1 MERARVLLAV
11 RADLQKTCLPIPI
24 PLTPEKHGC
33 FLRISHAREGS
44 KSTARRS
51 MSTDFTPPQNPPSSP
66 VPKKKI
72 RREDALAYHSSGRK
86 GKIEVVPTKP
96 CATARDLALAYSPGV
111 AEPCLEIE
119 KDPDASYLYTAR
131 GNLVAVVSNGTAVLG
146 LGDIGPA
153 AGKPV
158 MEGKGVLFK
167 KFADV
172 DVFDINVDA
181 KDIDKFCT
189 VVKALEPTFGG
200 INLEDIKAPECFVIE
215 SRLKKEMQIPVF
227 HDDQHGTAIISGAA
241 LLNALELAGKRIDQV
256 KVVVSGA
263 GASATACTKF
273 YLALGVKRENVT
285 MCDTK
290 GVIYKGR
297 AEGMNEFK
305 AEFAADTKARTLA
318 EAAKGADV
326 LLGCSVK
333 GMFTQD
339 MIKSMAKDPIVF
351 ALANPDPEISYPE
364 AKEAREDVIMATGRS
379 DYPNQ
384 VNNVLGFPYIFRGAL
399 DVRAKQITEE
409 MKMAAARALAALAKE
424 DVPDSVSRAYAGEK
438 FRFGRE
444 YIIPKPLDPRVL
456 LAVAPAVAQAA
467 IDGGV
472 ARVKLEMGEY
482 RDRLRKMQSRSHQVM
497 GSIFTKAKKKL
508 AKIVFPEG
516 HHPKIQQAAEI
527 LREEA
532 ICEPVLL
539 GPVDEIRRSIAEQ
552 RLDELDGV
560 TIVDPQQSPEFSRY
574 VSWFWEMRQRHGINL
589 EEARKRVRTRNYFG
603 SLMLKEG
610 AVDGFVT
617 GLTTGYA
624 EAIRAPLE
632 IIKTRTGRR
641 AGGVYIVVTKH
652 DFKFFA
658 DCTVTIDPDADE
670 LAEIAATT
678 SDLARYF
685 EVTPRIAML
694 SYSTFGSAGGD
705 SPRKMREATELIRQ
719 RRPDLEVDGE
729 IQVDIATSTDVRNAE
744 FPFSN
749 LKEDANVFIFP
760 NLDSANIAYQ
770 LLERLGG
777 AEVIGPVLL
786 GMHKPVNVLQMGCS
800 VQSIVNLA
808 AITALRAQ
816 GDQFLF

>member
-1 MERARVLLAV
+1 
-11 RADLQKTCLPIPI
+11 
-24 PLTPEKHGC
+24 
-33 FLRISHAREGS
+33 
-44 KSTARRS
+44 
-51 MSTDFTPPQNPPSSP
+51 MSATDFTPPKNPPSAP
-66 VPKKKI
+66 VQKKKI
-72 RREDALAYHSSGRK
+72 RREDALAYHASGRK
-86 GKIEVVPTKP
+86 GKIEVIPTKP

-111 AEPCLEIE
+111 AEPCLEIA
-119 KDPDASYLYTAR
+119 KDPDLSYLYTAR
-131 GNLVAVVSNGTAVLG
+131 GNLVAVISNGTAVLG

-167 KFADV
+167 KFADI

-181 KDIDKFCT
+181 KEIDKFCT

-215 SRLKKEMQIPVF
+215 NRLKKEMQIPVF

-241 LLNALELAGKRIDQV
+241 LLNALELAGKKIDQV
-256 KVVVSGA
+256 RVVVSGA
-263 GASATACTKF
+263 GASAIACTKF
-273 YLALGVKRENVT
+273 YLALGVRRENVI

-290 GVIYKGR
+290 GAIYKGR
-297 AEGMNEFK
+297 TEGMNEWK
-305 AEFAADTKARTLA
+305 SEFAVDTKARTLA
-318 EAAKGADV
+318 DAVKGADV

-333 GMFTQD
+333 GMVTQD
-339 MIKSMAKDPIVF
+339 MVRSMAKDPIVF

-399 DVRAKQITEE
+399 DVRAKAITEE
-409 MKMAAARALAALAKE
+409 MKMAAAKALAKLAKE
-424 DVPDSVSRAYAGEK
+424 DVPDSVSRAYGGEK
-438 FRFGRE
+438 FRFGRD

-456 LAVAPAVAQAA
+456 LSVAPAVAQAA
-467 IDGGV
+467 IDVGV
-472 ARVKLEMGEY
+472 ARQALDMGEY
-482 RDRLRKMQSRSHQVM
+482 VDRLKKMQSRAHQVM
-497 GSIFTKAKKKL
+497 GAIFTKAKKKL
-508 AKIVFPEG
+508 AKVVFPEG
-516 HHPKIQQAAEI
+516 HHPKIQQAAAL

-539 GPVDEIRRSIAEQ
+539 GPVDAIKRSIADQ
-552 RLDELDGV
+552 RLDDLDGV
-560 TIVDPQQSPEFSRY
+560 TIINPEESPDYAAY
-574 VSWFWEMRQRHGINL
+574 VERFREIRQRRGITF
-589 EEARKRVRTRNYFG
+589 EEARRRLRLRNYFAT
-603 SLMLKEG
+603 LMLDQG
-610 AVDGFVT
+610 AVDGIVT

-624 EAIRAPLE
+624 DAIRPALE
-632 IIKTRTGRR
+632 VIHTRTGRQA
-641 AGGVYIVVTKH
+641 AGAYIVVTKN

-658 DCTVTIDPDADE
+658 DCTVNINPSVED
-670 LAEIAATT
+670 LAEIAITT

-685 EVTPRIAML
+685 EVTPRVAML

-705 SPRKMREATELIRQ
+705 SPKKMRDATELVRQ
-719 RRPDLEVDGE
+719 RRPELEIDGE
-729 IQVDIATSTDVRNAE
+729 IQVDIACDAEMRVSE
-744 FPFSN
+744 FPFST
-749 LKEDANVFIFP
+749 LKEDANVFVFP
-760 NLDSANIAYQ
+760 NLDAANIAYQ
-770 LLERLGG
+770 SLHAMGG

>member
-1 MERARVLLAV
+1 MA
-11 RADLQKTCLPIPI
+11 
-24 PLTPEKHGC
+24 
-33 FLRISHAREGS
+33 
-44 KSTARRS
+44 
-51 MSTDFTPPQNPPSSP
+51 TDFTPPKNPPSSP

-96 CATARDLALAYSPGV
+96 CATARDLALAYTPGV

-146 LGDIGPA
+146 LGNIGPA

-167 KFADV
+167 KFADI
-172 DVFDINVDA
+172 DVFDINIDANEVD
-181 KDIDKFCT
+181 KVCT

-215 SRLKKEMQIPVF
+215 ARLKKEMQIPVF
-227 HDDQHGTAIISGAA
+227 HDDQHGTAIISGGA
-241 LLNALELAGKRIDQV
+241 LLNALELAGKKIDQV
-256 KVVVSGA
+256 RVVVAGA
-263 GASATACTKF
+263 GAAAIACTKF
-273 YLALGVKRENVT
+273 YLTLGVRRENVI
-285 MCDTK
+285 MVDTK
-290 GVIYKGR
+290 GVIYRGR
-297 AEGMNEFK
+297 TEGMNEWK
-305 AEFAADTKARTLA
+305 AEFAADTKARTMA
-318 EAAKGADV
+318 EALKGADV
-326 LLGCSVK
+326 FLGCSTK
-333 GMFTQD
+333 GMVDQE
-339 MIKSMAKDPIVF
+339 MIRSMAKDPIVF
-351 ALANPDPEISYPE
+351 ALANPDPEIDYPE
-364 AKEAREDVIMATGRS
+364 AKAAREDVIMATGRS
-379 DYPNQ
+379 DFPNQ

-399 DVRAKQITEE
+399 DVRAKAITEE
-409 MKMAAARALAALAKE
+409 MKMAAAKALAALAKE
-424 DVPDSVSRAYAGEK
+424 DVPDSVTRAYAGEK
-438 FRFGRE
+438 FRFGRD

-456 LAVAPAVAQAA
+456 LWVAPAVAQAA
-467 IDGGV
+467 MDGGV
-472 ARVKLEMGEY
+472 ARVKLDMNEY

-539 GPVDEIRRSIAEQ
+539 GSVEAIRRSIADQ

-560 TIVDPQQSPEFSRY
+560 TVIDPTENDGFIAPY
-574 VSWFWEMRQRHGINL
+574 VSRFWELRQRRGITF
-589 EEARKRVRTRNYFG
+589 EEAKRRLRTRNYFAAT
-603 SLMLKEG
+603 MLEMG
-610 AVDGFVT
+610 EVDGLVT
-617 GLTTGYA
+617 GLTTMYA
-624 EAIRAPLE
+624 DAIRPSLE
-632 IIKTRTGRR
+632 VIHTRTGKR
-641 AGGVYIVVTKH
+641 AAGVYIVVTKH

-658 DCTVTIDPDADE
+658 DCTVNIEPTAEE
-670 LAEIAATT
+670 LAEIAINT
-678 SDLARYF
+678 SELARYF
-685 EVTPRIAML
+685 EVTPRVAML
-694 SYSTFGSAGGD
+694 SYSTFGSAGGA
-705 SPRKMREATELIRQ
+705 SPARMREATQLVRQ

-729 IQVDIATSTDVRNAE
+729 IQVDIATCADVRVPE
-744 FPFSN
+744 FPFST
-749 LKEDANVFIFP
+749 LKDDANVFVFP

-770 LLERLGG
+770 MLERVGG

-786 GMHKPVNVLQMGCS
+786 GMHKPVNILQMGCS

>member
-1 MERARVLLAV
+1 MA
-11 RADLQKTCLPIPI
+11 
-24 PLTPEKHGC
+24 
-33 FLRISHAREGS
+33 
-44 KSTARRS
+44 
-51 MSTDFTPPQNPPSSP
+51 TDFTPPKNPPSSP

-111 AEPCLEIE
+111 AEPCLEIA

-167 KFADV
+167 KFADI
-172 DVFDINVDA
+172 DVFDINIDA
-181 KDIDKFCT
+181 KEIDKVCT

-200 INLEDIKAPECFVIE
+200 INLEDIKAPECFIIE
-215 SRLKKEMQIPVF
+215 TRLKKEMQIPVF

-241 LLNALELAGKRIDQV
+241 LLNALELAGKKIDQV
-256 KVVVSGA
+256 RVVVSGA
-263 GASATACTKF
+263 GASAIACTKF

-285 MCDTK
+285 MVDTK
-290 GVIYKGR
+290 GVIHKGR
-297 AEGMNEFK
+297 TEGMNEWK
-305 AEFAADTKARTLA
+305 AEFATDTKARTLA

-333 GMFTQD
+333 GMFDQA
-339 MIKSMAKDPIVF
+339 MIRSMAKDPIVF

-399 DVRAKQITEE
+399 DVRAKQITEP

-424 DVPDSVSRAYAGEK
+424 DVPESVSRAYGGER
-438 FRFGRE
+438 FRFGRD

-467 IDGGV
+467 MEDGV
-472 ARVKLEMGEY
+472 ARVKLDMVEY
-482 RDRLRKMQSRSHQVM
+482 KDRLRKMQSRSHQVM
-497 GSIFTKAKKKL
+497 GAIFTKAKKKL

-539 GPVDEIRRSIAEQ
+539 GPVETIRRSIADQ

-560 TIVDPQQSPEFSRY
+560 TIIDPMESPDFAKY
-574 VSWFWEMRQRHGINL
+574 VSRFWELRQRRGITF
-589 EEARKRVRTRNYFG
+589 EEARKRMRTRNYFG
-603 SLMLKEG
+603 SVMVKEG
-610 AVDGFVT
+610 AVDGLVT

-641 AGGVYIVVTKH
+641 AGGVYIVVTKN

-658 DCTVTIDPDADE
+658 DCTVTIDPTADE
-670 LAEIAATT
+670 LAEIAITT

-685 EVTPRIAML
+685 EVTPRVAML
-694 SYSTFGSAGGD
+694 SYSSFGSAGGE
-705 SPRKMREATELIRQ
+705 SPRKMRDATELVRQ
-719 RRPDLEVDGE
+719 RRPDLEVDGD
-729 IQVDIATSTDVRNAE
+729 IQVDIATSAEVRTAE
-744 FPFSN
+744 FPFST
-749 LKEDANVFIFP
+749 LKEDANVFVFP

-770 LLERLGG
+770 MLERVGG

-800 VQSIVNLA
+800 VQAIVNLA

>member
-1 MERARVLLAV
+1 MA
-11 RADLQKTCLPIPI
+11 
-24 PLTPEKHGC
+24 
-33 FLRISHAREGS
+33 
-44 KSTARRS
+44 
-51 MSTDFTPPQNPPSSP
+51 TDFNPPQNPPGSP

-96 CATARDLALAYSPGV
+96 CATARDLSLAYSPGV
-111 AEPCLEIE
+111 AEPCLEIA
-119 KDPDASYLYTAR
+119 KDPDLSYLYTAR

-167 KFADV
+167 RFADI
-172 DVFDINVDA
+172 DVFDINIDA
-181 KDIDKFCT
+181 KEIDKVCM

-200 INLEDIKAPECFVIE
+200 INLEDIKAPECFIIE
-215 SRLKKEMQIPVF
+215 ERLKKEMQIPVF

-241 LLNALELAGKRIDQV
+241 LLNALELARKDIAKVR
-256 KVVVSGA
+256 VVVSGA
-263 GASATACTKF
+263 GASAIACTKF
-273 YLALGVKRENVT
+273 YLTLGVRRENVI

-290 GVIYKGR
+290 GVVYKGR
-297 AEGMNEFK
+297 TDGMNPWK
-305 AEFAADTKARTLA
+305 QEFASDTKARTLA
-318 EAAKGADV
+318 EAVKGADV

-333 GMFTQD
+333 GMVDQA
-339 MIKSMAKDPIVF
+339 MVRSMAKDPIVF
-351 ALANPDPEISYPE
+351 ALANPDPEISYPD

-399 DVRAKQITEE
+399 DVRAKAITEE

-424 DVPDSVSRAYAGEK
+424 DVPESVSRAYSGEK
-438 FRFGRE
+438 FRFGRD

-456 LAVAPAVAQAA
+456 LAVAPAVAKAA

-472 ARVKLEMGEY
+472 ARVKLDMVEY
-482 RDRLRKMQSRSHQVM
+482 RERLRKMQSRSHEVM
-497 GSIFTKAKKKL
+497 GAIFTKAKQKL

-532 ICEPVLL
+532 ICEPILL
-539 GPVDEIRRSIAEQ
+539 GPVDVIRKSIEEQ
-552 RLDELDGV
+552 RLDALDDV
-560 TIVDPQQSPEFSRY
+560 TIVNPEESPDYAKY
-574 VSWFWEMRQRHGINL
+574 VARFWELRNRRGVTY
-589 EEARKRVRTRNYFG
+589 EEARRRLRLRAYFAA
-603 SLMLKEG
+603 LMLDQG
-610 AVDGFVT
+610 AADGLVT

-624 EAIRAPLE
+624 DAVRPSLE
-632 IIKTRTGRR
+632 VIHTR
-641 AGGVYIVVTKH
+641 AGKRAAGVYIVVTKH

-658 DCTVTIDPDADE
+658 DCTVNIDPTAE
-670 LAEIAATT
+670 EMAEIALTT
-678 SDLARYF
+678 ADLARYF
-685 EVTPRIAML
+685 DVVPHVAML
-694 SYSTFGSAGGD
+694 SYSSFGSADGP
-705 SPRKMREATELIRQ
+705 SARKVREATEIARQ
-719 RRPDLEVDGE
+719 RRPDLGIDGE
-729 IQVDIATSTDVRNAE
+729 VQVYLATNAETRVSE
-744 FPFSN
+744 FPFST
-749 LKEDANVFIFP
+749 LKENANVFVFP
-760 NLDSANIAYQ
+760 NLDAANIAYQ
-770 LLERLGG
+770 LLEAMGG

-786 GMHKPVNVLQMGCS
+786 GMHKPVNVLQMGTS

-816 GDQFLF
+816 GEKFLF